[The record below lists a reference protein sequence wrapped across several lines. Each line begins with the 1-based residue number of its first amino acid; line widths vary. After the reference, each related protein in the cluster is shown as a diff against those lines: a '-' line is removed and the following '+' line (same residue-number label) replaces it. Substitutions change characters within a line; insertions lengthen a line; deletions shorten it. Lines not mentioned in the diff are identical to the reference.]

1 MKQMFDPNFMNNLQQ
16 ALGDNP
22 WLAKSTN
29 HNYKTR
35 IKQNIWG
42 QIM

>member
-1 MKQMFDPNFMNNLQQ
+1 MKQMFDPDFMNNLQQ

-29 HNYKTR
+29 HNYKTH
-35 IKQNIWG
+35 
-42 QIM
+42 IMH